1 MASSK
6 LPLFGRCNF
15 VPSPLNSLARRS
27 LTLAASLML
36 ALPGCLDVPNK
47 SNLGAKPLVMPT
59 YSIPCAAPI

>member
-1 MASSK
+1 
-6 LPLFGRCNF
+6 
-15 VPSPLNSLARRS
+15 
-27 LTLAASLML
+27 ML